1 MLSLLLVMSF
11 LTVQPVSFYSYNEAF
26 QEGGGGGYAVA
37 TCVYVKAIPHSTFDL
52 VMLKNLL
59 HSHCGTH

>member
-26 QEGGGGGYAVA
+26 QEGGG
-37 TCVYVKAIPHSTFDL
+37 
-52 VMLKNLL
+52 VMLLLLFFSVRLPVKLVKKNAAVGQHKVL
-59 HSHCGTH
+59 